1 MSGMRVQDTH
11 NLLEIVRTVDN
22 SGVEK
27 NRELCIILTQ
37 KQLGAVD
44 EIRGLFRS
52 HSNMYDE
59 LFYKN
64 SYRLLRVNYFRK
76 KASS

>member
-37 KQLGAVD
+37 KQLGGVD
-44 EIRGLFRS
+44 EIRGIFRS

-64 SYRLLRVNYFRK
+64 SYRLLHVNYFRK
-76 KASS
+76 KASP